1 MSTGRR
7 AYDLLRGYVS
17 HEWDRIQG
25 IERNDAMDEL
35 DAALDATNPAN
46 YQAGAKPTEQVKVQL
61 PPEDAKTYARQVLG
75 VPENADFQTIRHSFE
90 KLCKRSDPTRFPA
103 NSEESHQASDI
114 QKRIYWAYG
123 ILTKDIDETEMR
135 FRSLEID

>member
-7 AYDLLRGYVS
+7 AYDLLRSYVN

-25 IERNDAMDEL
+25 IDRTDAMQEL
-35 DAALDATNPAN
+35 DDALDATSPN
-46 YQAGAKPTEQVKVQL
+46 YTFKPVPKAAQI
-61 PPEDAKTYARQVLG
+61 PPEDAETYARQVLG
-75 VPENADFQTIRHSFE
+75 VAANADFETIRQAFE
-90 KLCKRSDPTRFPA
+90 RLAKRSDPARFPEGS
-103 NSEESHQASDI
+103 SEATQARDI

-123 ILTKDIDETEMR
+123 LLTQNFDGTEMR